1 MNESTASIDLSAD
14 KTTKQVHFTQES
26 WDTVSNWNSAMTMLE
41 RYMSNLQHPVVRAV
55 YSLVDSLE
63 IVCRFSRS
71 TTLHQT

>member
-14 KTTKQVHFTQES
+14 KTTKQVHFTQGP

-41 RYMSNLQHPVVRAV
+41 QYMSNLQHPAVRAV
-55 YSLVDSLE
+55 YSIVDSLE